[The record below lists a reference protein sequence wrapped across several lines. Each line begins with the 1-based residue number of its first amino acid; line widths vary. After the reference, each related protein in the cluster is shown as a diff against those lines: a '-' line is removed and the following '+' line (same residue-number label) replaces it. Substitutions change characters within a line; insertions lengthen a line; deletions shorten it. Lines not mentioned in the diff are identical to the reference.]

1 MTIKKQQ
8 DGEQLLV
15 RITGRIDTNTAPE
28 FQQEVKPELERVGKL
43 VLDFEQVDYIS
54 SAGLRVLLDLE
65 QTMEE
70 KDGSM
75 EVCNVNSVIRDVFD
89 ITGFLDILTI
99 V

>member
-28 FQQEVKPELERVGKL
+28 FQKEVKPELERVGKL